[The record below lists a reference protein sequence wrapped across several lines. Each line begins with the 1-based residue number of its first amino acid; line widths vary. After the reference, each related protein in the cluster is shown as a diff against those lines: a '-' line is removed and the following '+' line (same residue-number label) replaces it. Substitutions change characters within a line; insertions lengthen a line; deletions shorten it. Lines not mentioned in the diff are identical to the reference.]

1 MWNASGTPAPRRRPS
16 ELRHGPPRRRA
27 GQHPR
32 HRRSRAWRLARCH
45 GGCHRAP
52 RGSRV
57 GPLGLQFVDA
67 RQQHGWGAAA
77 VRHVVLDDLRL
88 HLRTQRLAENR
99 AESGWRVRKI
109 ELMRER
115 NNLKP
120 HIIYIYIYIP
130 TSSKVLLFYQF
141 SQNLLSMCWRCFLLA
156 ATFFSKMSVSYMFL
170 ESSWPLR
177 NIKEPHFFTALKK
190 DLEEHISIALAA
202 QHASLTSCNCVLSR
216 LALQT
221 KTSGINRTGT
231 LEVRLV
237 RCPKPRH
244 VWEHYWKYLE
254 RKCDSGAPFPGLKR
268 NGVNYRQNGVNCR
281 QNGANPNKEISSQS
295 SALEQG
301 FICSHYLYKWQSLS
315 ASRLSKKHRIP
326 RIIPVSV

>member
-1 MWNASGTPAPRRRPS
+1 
-16 ELRHGPPRRRA
+16 
-27 GQHPR
+27 
-32 HRRSRAWRLARCH
+32 
-45 GGCHRAP
+45 
-52 RGSRV
+52 
-57 GPLGLQFVDA
+57 
-67 RQQHGWGAAA
+67 
-77 VRHVVLDDLRL
+77 
-88 HLRTQRLAENR
+88 
-99 AESGWRVRKI
+99 
-109 ELMRER
+109 MRMY
-115 NNLKP
+115 
-120 HIIYIYIYIP
+120 IIVYICIYIYTYIFQGP
-130 TSSKVLLFYQF
+130 SFFISLAK
-141 SQNLLSMCWRCFLLA
+141 NLLSMCWRCFMLA

-177 NIKEPHFFTALKK
+177 NIKEPHFFTTLKK

-231 LEVRLV
+231 VEVRLV

-244 VWEHYWKYLE
+244 VWEHYWKYFGTKVWFRCSL
-254 RKCDSGAPFPGLKR
+254 PGLER

-281 QNGANPNKEISSQS
+281 QNGVNPNKEISSQS
-295 SALEQG
+295 SALHQG

-315 ASRLSKKHRIP
+315 AQCRGCTLSRLSKKHQIP